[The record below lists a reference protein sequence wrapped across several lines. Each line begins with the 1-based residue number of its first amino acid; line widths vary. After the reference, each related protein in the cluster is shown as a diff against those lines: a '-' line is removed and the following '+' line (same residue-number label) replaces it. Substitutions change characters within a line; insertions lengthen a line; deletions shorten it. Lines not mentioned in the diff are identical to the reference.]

1 MLQKGKLI
9 RSNPR
14 MILLVR
20 QMAIRECTK
29 HWRGDESYLVV
40 LASVIITVV
49 DADLATIDAGVAADA
64 EVVRNEGSAVG
75 LQDDVALQES
85 TLRDASVDLL
95 GLGDHNRL
103 VLKVVEDSDLS
114 DASVLEAALNN
125 VLLEVALESQ
135 NLCKIN

>member
-1 MLQKGKLI
+1 
-9 RSNPR
+9 

>member
-1 MLQKGKLI
+1 
-9 RSNPR
+9 
-14 MILLVR
+14 
-20 QMAIRECTK
+20 MAIRECTK

-40 LASVIITVV
+40 LASVIITIV